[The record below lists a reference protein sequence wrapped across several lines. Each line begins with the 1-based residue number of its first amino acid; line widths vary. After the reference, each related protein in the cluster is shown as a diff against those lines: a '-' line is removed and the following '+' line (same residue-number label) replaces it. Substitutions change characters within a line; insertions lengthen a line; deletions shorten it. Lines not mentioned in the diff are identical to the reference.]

1 MQCASKWGLD
11 SCNQLFAQI
20 DQLDTGSRHHM
31 MRETACCTSPALL
44 LLPAG
49 FAFFAPLQAFAKV
62 SAKLNPAMCIAQWMW
77 GNLTGVEF
85 VCLSL
90 AELAGA
96 FVGE

>member
-1 MQCASKWGLD
+1 VL
-11 SCNQLFAQI
+11 L
-20 DQLDTGSRHHM
+20 
-31 MRETACCTSPALL
+31 PALV

-77 GNLTGVEF
+77 GNLTGVDF

-96 FVGE
+96 FVGECS

>member
-1 MQCASKWGLD
+1 VL
-11 SCNQLFAQI
+11 
-20 DQLDTGSRHHM
+20 HV
-31 MRETACCTSPALL
+31 

-77 GNLTGVEF
+77 GNLTGVDF

>member
-1 MQCASKWGLD
+1 MQPPQKPPFRSRLH
-11 SCNQLFAQI
+11 FANPTLQCTR
-20 DQLDTGSRHHM
+20 L
-31 MRETACCTSPALL
+31 CCCWCTLCTYRT
-44 LLPAG
+44 G

-62 SAKLNPAMCIAQWMW
+62 SAKLNPAMCLAQWVW
-77 GNLTGVEF
+77 GNITGVDF